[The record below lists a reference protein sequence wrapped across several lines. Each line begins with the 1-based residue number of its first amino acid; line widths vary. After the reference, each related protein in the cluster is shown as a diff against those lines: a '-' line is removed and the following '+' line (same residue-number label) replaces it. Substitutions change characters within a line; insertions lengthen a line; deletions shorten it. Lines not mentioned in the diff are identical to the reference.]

1 MKVHLSFNKITFFGC
16 SKLASVIFENASDW
30 YVTTSA
36 SATSGRDV
44 DVTDLSVNADNLT
57 GQYVAYYWK
66 R

>member
-1 MKVHLSFNKITFFGC
+1 M
-16 SKLASVIFENASDW
+16 FENASDW

-44 DVTDLSVNADNLT
+44 DVTDLSVNASNLT
-57 GQYVAYYWK
+57 GQYDNYYWK

>member
-16 SKLASVIFENASDW
+16 SKLASVIFENASNW

-44 DVTDLSVNADNLT
+44 DVTNPSTNANNLT
-57 GQYVAYYWK
+57 GQYLTYYWK